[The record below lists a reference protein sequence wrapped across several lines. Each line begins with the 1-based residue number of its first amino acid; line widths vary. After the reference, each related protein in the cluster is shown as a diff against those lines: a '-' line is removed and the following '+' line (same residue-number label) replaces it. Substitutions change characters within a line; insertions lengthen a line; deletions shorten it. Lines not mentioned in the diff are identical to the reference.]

1 MNGVYGF
8 KGRESGE
15 MNERQNAVVGGVRK
29 LMRHKYGDV
38 FLLCS
43 VAVAFGML
51 LIVSAIG

>member
-1 MNGVYGF
+1 
-8 KGRESGE
+8 
-15 MNERQNAVVGGVRK
+15 MNERQNAIVGGIRK

-43 VAVAFGML
+43 VAIAFGML